1 MTKSSSQSLYLTIPE
16 RRLSSFYYL
25 LQTGFKL
32 NIVVGKNVEA
42 TLTHEF
48 GLDMELLDK
57 IQTVF
62 LDGKAVDDL
71 ESSVVK
77 EGSTIALSSAMPGL
91 VGATL
96 RRGSYYAAMR
106 SQITAAKTEEVT
118 STKEGMI
125 TLKLF
130 NLLITQLGPGFLKR
144 GIWLETRLLRDFLTA
159 LPQSFWT
166 DCMEALINGRL
177 LEPKS
182 VPFRTWPETD
192 ELIFLR
198 VAPGAPGVRACLE

>member
-1 MTKSSSQSLYLTIPE
+1 MAKSAVPSLYLK
-16 RRLSSFYYL
+16 LSNDQIARFYYL

-32 NIVVGKNVEA
+32 NIMVGKNVEA

-48 GLDMELLDK
+48 GLDINLLDK

-77 EGSTIALSSAMPGL
+77 EGSIMALSSAMPGL

-106 SQITAAKTEEVT
+106 SQITAAKSEEAAP
-118 STKEGMI
+118 SKEGMI

-130 NLLITQLGPGFLKR
+130 NLLISQLGPTFLGK
-144 GIWLETRLLRDFLTA
+144 GIWVERHLLQDFFTG
-159 LPQSFWT
+159 LPHNFWL
-166 DCMEALINGRL
+166 DCKEARINERPM
-177 LEPKS
+177 EPKAVS
-182 VPFRTWPETD
+182 LWKWPETD
-192 ELIFLR
+192 ELIFLK
-198 VAPGAPGVRACLE
+198 VDPGVPEA

>member
-1 MTKSSSQSLYLTIPE
+1 MQKSEAPSLYLK
-16 RRLSSFYYL
+16 LSSDWLAKFFYL

-32 NIVVGKNVEA
+32 NIMVGKNVEA

-48 GLDMELLDK
+48 GLGIDLLDK

-77 EGSTIALSSAMPGL
+77 DGSILALSSAMPGL

-106 SQITAAKTEEVT
+106 SHITAVESEEAAA
-118 STKEGMI
+118 SKEGMV
-125 TLKLF
+125 TMKLF
-130 NLLITQLGPGFLKR
+130 NLLIGQLGPIFLER
-144 GIWLETRLLRDFLTA
+144 GIWVEKHLLQDFFAGLPHNFWANCKEARINERRMEPEAVA
-159 LPQSFWT
+159 LW
-166 DCMEALINGRL
+166 
-177 LEPKS
+177 K
-182 VPFRTWPETD
+182 WPETD
-192 ELIFLR
+192 ELIFLK
-198 VAPGAPGVRACLE
+198 VDPSAPEA